1 MGDQL
6 VRMKTLLLLHHSTS
20 HEIGVPIHF
29 LQVMIEIPEWILQ
42 DMLLE
47 ISGDAVQF
55 EPFMDQVIP
64 ITHPVLPEQLGLP
77 VIGIPAPMSNPAS
90 QKIVLARDEIGVGI
104 GAPVEQ
110 RLDLI
115 AK

>member
-1 MGDQL
+1 ESGQNQTGHAIQPSCTRDKHFEEGKAGMGDQL

-29 LQVMIEIPEWILQ
+29 LQVMIQVPEWILQ

-55 EPFMDQVIP
+55 EPFVDQVIP
-64 ITHPVLPEQLGLP
+64 IPHSVLSEQLGLP
-77 VIGIPAPMSNPAS
+77 VIGIPAPMS
-90 QKIVLARDEIGVGI
+90 
-104 GAPVEQ
+104 
-110 RLDLI
+110 
-115 AK
+115 